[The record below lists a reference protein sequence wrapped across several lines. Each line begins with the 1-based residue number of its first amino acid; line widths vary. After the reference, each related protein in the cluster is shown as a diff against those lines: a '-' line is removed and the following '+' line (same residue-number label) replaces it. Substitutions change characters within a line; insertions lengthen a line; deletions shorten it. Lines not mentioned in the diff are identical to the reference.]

1 MRHARVR
8 VAFPPF
14 REIHS
19 QGPPTVSPPENII
32 LGRIITGGIAERG
45 QHFFTEAPPSAFKY
59 CGHNKRRQD
68 I

>member
-8 VAFPPF
+8 VAFPPY

-19 QGPPTVSPPENII
+19 HGPPTVSPSENII
-32 LGRIITGGIAERG
+32 LGIITGGIGERG
-45 QHFFTEAPPSAFKY
+45 QYFFTEAPPSASNY